1 MNVERIVVHLLNK
14 SENEQRASV
23 DISQDLLDVS
33 ELSINL
39 VQRLDA
45 SYKRAPITYAYFD
58 NVAQNIFPSEFMS
71 YIQNQSEA
79 SFLTFSQNVMLNLR
93 DKVESISPAKGGFL
107 VFSQYEIDNR
117 NYIGVYLIRDTVGML
132 FRKDRGRSAFIINP
146 TEHLDLDKLAM
157 ACKIDIDTYESNGG
171 KYLSFMKRKMNDI
184 SEYFV
189 NWVSVSDR
197 ESNKILT
204 QNLFTLVNLVSLP
217 RDENNREISREAF
230 RSEVYR
236 YVDSLPTKI
245 VNINE
250 LSEHFYSDET
260 YLANF
265 AETNGISINT
275 EFKPVAA
282 EMKRFVQIDLA
293 SDGIHVQ
300 FSRKELNTKVRFDRQ
315 NRNIV
320 IIESE
325 QFATA
330 LRREIDRN
338 DFN

>member
-1 MNVERIVVHLLNK
+1 MNVDKIIVHQLIKNE
-14 SENEQRASV
+14 SEQRASV
-23 DISQDLLDVS
+23 DISRDLLDIN
-33 ELSINL
+33 ELSVNL
-39 VQRLDA
+39 VQKLDA
-45 SYKRAPITYAYFD
+45 SYKKTQITYAFFD
-58 NVAQNIFPSEFMS
+58 TENRNIFPEEFQN
-71 YIQNQSEA
+71 YIEDGSDV
-79 SFLTFSQNVMLNLR
+79 SFIQFSQNAMSNLR
-93 DKVESISPAKGGFL
+93 DKVEGISPAKGGFI
-107 VFSQYEIDNR
+107 VFSQYEVDGRGYVGI
-117 NYIGVYLIRDTVGML
+117 YLIRDTIGML

-157 ACKIDIDTYESNGG
+157 ACKIDLDQYRANNG
-171 KYLSFMKRKMNDI
+171 KYLSFMKRKMNDL

-204 QNLFTLVNLVSLP
+204 QNLFSLVNQVNLP
-217 RDENNREISREAF
+217 RDDNNQEISRDAF
-230 RSEVYR
+230 RAEVYR
-236 YVDSLPTKI
+236 YVNSLPTKI
-245 VNINE
+245 VNIND

-260 YLANF
+260 YLADF
-265 AETNGISINT
+265 AERNNISINT
-275 EFKPVAA
+275 EFTPVSS
-282 EMKRFVQIDLA
+282 EMKKFVQIDLD

-315 NRNIV
+315 NRNVV

-330 LRREIDRN
+330 LRQEIDRN